1 MCLLSK
7 IFLFQSLVESA
18 SKILEP
24 RYTAMWDR
32 IATFTGTGPEH
43 LLLMFERY
51 GKTLIQNQEDT
62 FTEPFEVASKNMSN
76 YLLSILDYV
85 CLK

>member
-1 MCLLSK
+1 MKNL
-7 IFLFQSLVESA
+7 LFQSLVESA

-24 RYTAMWDR
+24 RYTEMWDR

-43 LLLMFERY
+43 LLLMFEKY

-62 FTEPFEVASKNMSN
+62 FTEPFEIASKNMSN
-76 YLLSILDYV
+76 YYDFYIF
-85 CLK
+85 